1 MPEFSERGFAKIPGL
16 LCRRCYRHV
25 FLIDVAFRKDQL
37 SLSEPLCSEM
47 VARSKKVAYF
57 AHLEACLGKY
67 KRACI
72 VDADFVGSKQLCDV
86 RVAMRGEAE
95 VVFGK
100 NTMIRKCL
108 RDLCAEGEHPEYESI
123 IEVMKGNLGFI
134 FTNGSLQDII
144 ELIDVHV
151 KPAAAKA
158 GVIAPCSCTIPKGP
172 TGLDPAQTS
181 FFQALNIATKINKGS
196 IEIINDC
203 QVVKEGI
210 KVGTSEAALLSKLNI
225 KPFMYGLNLRYIY
238 EGGIFSP
245 EVLKITDADLMGRW
259 NTAVGEVAALSLG
272 LGLLNEA
279 ALPHHIQNGFK
290 DVLAVALEMQYLHFP
305 QVQMVQ
311 DMIDNPNACASA
323 AAPAAGA
330 APAKAAAAAK
340 APEPEP
346 EEEEEDMGFDLF
358 E

>member
-1 MPEFSERGFAKIPGL
+1 M
-16 LCRRCYRHV
+16 
-25 FLIDVAFRKDQL
+25 
-37 SLSEPLCSEM
+37 
-47 VARSKKVAYF
+47 
-57 AHLEACLGKY
+57 
-67 KRACI
+67 
-72 VDADFVGSKQLCDV
+72 
-86 RVAMRGEAE
+86 
-95 VVFGK
+95 GK
-100 NTMIRKCL
+100 NTMVRRCI
-108 RDLCAEGEHPEYESI
+108 RDLTSDGSHPEWAAI
-123 IEVMKGNLGFI
+123 VPVMKGNLGFM
-134 FTNGSLQDII
+134 FTNGDLGELQTVVD
-144 ELIDVHV
+144 EYV

-158 GVIAPCSCTIPKGP
+158 GVIAPVECTIPKGP

-279 ALPHHIQNGFK
+279 ALPH
-290 DVLAVALEMQYLHFP
+290 
-305 QVQMVQ
+305 
-311 DMIDNPNACASA
+311 
-323 AAPAAGA
+323 
-330 APAKAAAAAK
+330 
-340 APEPEP
+340 
-346 EEEEEDMGFDLF
+346 
-358 E
+358 